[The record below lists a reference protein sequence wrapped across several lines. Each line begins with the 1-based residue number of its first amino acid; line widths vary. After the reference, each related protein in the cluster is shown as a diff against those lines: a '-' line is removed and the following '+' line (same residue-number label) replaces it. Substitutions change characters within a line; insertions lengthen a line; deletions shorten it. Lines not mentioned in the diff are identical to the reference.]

1 MVEILKRLSSR
12 QIVVR
17 QNNKFYLVSQSNE
30 AIQPVET
37 LIFECDESGKV
48 ETWNEIGGAIG
59 YSLESFM
66 PMLLEHGV
74 HYKDWDDFPW

>member
-37 LIFECDESGKV
+37 LIFECDEAGKV

-59 YSLESFM
+59 YSLESFI

>member
-1 MVEILKRLSSR
+1 MVEILKHLSSR

-17 QNNKFYLVSQSNE
+17 QNNKFYLVSQSSE
-30 AIQPVET
+30 ATEPMET

-48 ETWNEIGGAIG
+48 ETWNEVGGAVG

>member
-1 MVEILKRLSSR
+1 MVEILKHLSSR

-17 QNNKFYLVSQSNE
+17 QNNKFYLVSQSSE
-30 AIQPVET
+30 VIEPVET

-48 ETWNEIGGAIG
+48 ETWNEIGGAVG
-59 YSLESFM
+59 YSLESFI

>member
-59 YSLESFM
+59 YSLESFI